1 MTPSDVWNYLQVII
15 IMPHHFLCTLLF
27 MPQCIPRHPPRSSS
41 TQRKRKLG
49 ESRVIFHRLHAPQEQ
64 VWDDV
69 VAVVQRYRLVD
80 LVVPRVLVE
89 DSQPVR

>member
-1 MTPSDVWNYLQVII
+1 M
-15 IMPHHFLCTLLF
+15 
-27 MPQCIPRHPPRSSS
+27 
-41 TQRKRKLG
+41 
-49 ESRVIFHRLHAPQEQ
+49 IFHRLHAPQEQ